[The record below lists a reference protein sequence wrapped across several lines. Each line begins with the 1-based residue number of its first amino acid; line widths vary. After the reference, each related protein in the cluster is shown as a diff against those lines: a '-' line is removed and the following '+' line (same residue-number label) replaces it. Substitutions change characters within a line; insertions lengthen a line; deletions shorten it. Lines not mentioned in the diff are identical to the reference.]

1 MTSSK
6 VTRLALS
13 KPVIGAIEG
22 YAVAGGFELAL
33 WCDLR
38 IAASNAVFGVFN
50 RRWGVPLMDGG
61 TVRLPRLVGVG
72 RALEITMT
80 GRPVPADE
88 ALQIGLVNE
97 LTPPGSTLTR
107 AMEVAQTRDGLPQ
120 DAMNL
125 DRRSIYG
132 QVGNT
137 LRQAMVAEFRQSL
150 AAQGAESGAAQFVAC
165 AGRHS
170 VRLSERQ
177 E

>member
-97 LTPPGSTLTR
+97 LTPPGSTLAR
-107 AMEVAQTRDGLPQ
+107 ALELAATLAALPQ
-120 DAMNL
+120 DALNL
-125 DRRSIYG
+125 DRRSI
-132 QVGNT
+132 N
-137 LRQAMVAEFRQSL
+137 RQAGLPLEAAMDAEFGESL
-150 AAQGAESGAAQFVAC
+150 AARGVERGASRFVEG
-165 AGRHS
+165 AGRHG
-170 VRLSERQ
+170 VLLSEPRD
-177 E
+177 